1 MEFTAIT
8 MFPVSAVC
16 LDEPSDCTIVTGVV
30 IVELLPGHSFSPLGD
45 TTLPKPGGGR
55 RDQRRECGHRSEIH
69 RALMYS
75 VASLGDVIAT
85 GPDVN
90 QPAHPHISLF
100 SLSLGRLLSLSAVG
114 LFSF

>member
-45 TTLPKPGGGR
+45 TTLPKPG
-55 RDQRRECGHRSEIH
+55 
-69 RALMYS
+69 
-75 VASLGDVIAT
+75 VGDVISDESVVIGAKSI
-85 GPDVN
+85 
-90 QPAHPHISLF
+90 A
-100 SLSLGRLLSLSAVG
+100 R
-114 LFSF
+114 